1 MIGYT
6 IPQIAIVSLVM
17 TCGGIVQGAVG
28 FASGLMCIPLL
39 VLSGFSLLEATVVNF
54 VLTGIQNTTGAVHLW
69 SHLKPRD
76 VAGPVLLRCLGLP
89 LGLHFLG
96 ASRGVDPTLLKQITG
111 FALLGVV
118 ALLHGFQI
126 KPRERVAWP
135 WSVLAFTSSG
145 FLMGLASIGG
155 APMVIYVNSLTWSA
169 AKSRGFIF
177 FCSAAL
183 VPLMAA
189 LLVVKFGGEALRP
202 AVLALIALPPVL
214 GGLSLGLRLG
224 QRLDKHLFARL
235 SYGLLIVIALA
246 AILGPV
252 VFSGR

>member
-1 MIGYT
+1 MIGYSVS
-6 IPQIAIVSLVM
+6 QIAVVSLVM
-17 TCGGIVQGAVG
+17 TCGGVVQGAVG

-54 VLTGIQNTTGAVHLW
+54 VLTAIQNTTGAIQLS
-69 SHLKPRD
+69 SHLRPRD
-76 VAGPVLLRCLGLP
+76 VAGPVLLRCIGLP
-89 LGLHFLG
+89 LGLHFLSE
-96 ASRGVDPTLLKQITG
+96 SRGVDPALVKQTLG
-111 FALLGVV
+111 FGLLAIVV
-118 ALLHGFQI
+118 VLHGFRFA
-126 KPRERVAWP
+126 PRERIPWP

-189 LLVVKFGGEALRP
+189 LLVHRFGGEALRP
-202 AVLALIALPPVL
+202 AALALMALPPVI
-214 GGLSLGLRLG
+214 GGLSLGLWLG
-224 QRLDKHLFARL
+224 QRLDKRLFTKL
-235 SYGLLIVIALA
+235 SYGVLVVIALA

-252 VFSGR
+252 VFKSR

>member
-6 IPQIAIVSLVM
+6 LAQIAIVSLVM
-17 TCGGIVQGAVG
+17 TCGGVVQGAVG

-39 VLSGFSLLEATVVNF
+39 VLCGFSLLEATVVNF
-54 VLTGIQNTTGAVHLW
+54 ILTGIQNATGAVQLW
-69 SHLKPRD
+69 SHLRPRE

-96 ASRGVDPTLLKQITG
+96 ASQGLDPTFVKQITG
-111 FALLGVV
+111 V
-118 ALLHGFQI
+118 ALLAIVALLRGLRIQ
-126 KPRERVAWP
+126 PREHIPWP
-135 WSVLAFTSSG
+135 WCVLAFTSSG

-155 APMVIYVNSLTWSA
+155 APMVIYVNSLNWSA

-189 LLVVKFGGEALRP
+189 MLVHRFGGEALRP
-202 AVLALIALPPVL
+202 AALALVALPPVAL
-214 GGLSLGLRLG
+214 GLWVGLRLG
-224 QRLDKHLFARL
+224 HRLDKQRFTRL
-235 SYGLLIVIALA
+235 TYGLLVVVALT
-246 AILGPV
+246 AILAPV
-252 VFSGR
+252 VFNGR